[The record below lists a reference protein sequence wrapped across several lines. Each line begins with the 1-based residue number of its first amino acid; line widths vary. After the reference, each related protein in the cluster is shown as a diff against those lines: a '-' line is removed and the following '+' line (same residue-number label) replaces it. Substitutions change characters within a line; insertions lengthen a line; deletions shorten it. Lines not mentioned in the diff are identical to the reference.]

1 MKFLSLLVTAT
12 AVTLAMPA
20 AAQPVPISF
29 TLDWAAQGPHAWFY
43 LAEKRGYFAE
53 EGLDVTIDQGEG
65 SAAAI
70 SRVMTGAYDAGFG
83 DINAVIQAAAA
94 EPETA
99 PVMVYLLYNRAPFAI
114 ISRVDGPIQS
124 LPDVDG
130 HVVASPAGSATFR
143 LFPALA
149 EANGFDGSNVEVL
162 NADQSLI
169 EQLLIR
175 GDADAIAQ
183 FGSTS
188 YMNFIALGRDP
199 DTEFNWFF
207 YSDNGLDLYSNG
219 IVVSQAMIAE
229 QPEAVEGLV
238 RAINR
243 AIMDVV
249 ADPQVGIDVLL
260 EIEPLTDAA
269 LEMQRLQYTIDNQL
283 RTEETA
289 ALGLGDL
296 SMERLAASIGTIAEV
311 YELAVTPDAQV
322 IFNGA
327 FLPPLEERLL
337 P

>member
-1 MKFLSLLVTAT
+1 
-12 AVTLAMPA
+12 
-20 AAQPVPISF
+20 
-29 TLDWAAQGPHAWFY
+29 
-43 LAEKRGYFAE
+43 
-53 EGLDVTIDQGEG
+53 
-65 SAAAI
+65 
-70 SRVMTGAYDAGFG
+70 
-83 DINAVIQAAAA
+83 
-94 EPETA
+94 
-99 PVMVYLLYNRAPFAI
+99 
-114 ISRVDGPIQS
+114 
-124 LPDVDG
+124 
-130 HVVASPAGSATFR
+130 
-143 LFPALA
+143 
-149 EANGFDGSNVEVL
+149 
-162 NADQSLI
+162 
-169 EQLLIR
+169 
-175 GDADAIAQ
+175 
-183 FGSTS
+183 
-188 YMNFIALGRDP
+188 
-199 DTEFNWFF
+199 
-207 YSDNGLDLYSNG
+207 NGLDLYSNG

-311 YELAVTPDAQV
+311 YELAVTPDAQA